1 MTHILED
8 LTHKMVQVNPNKKEV
23 SWDIKDTSISTFA
36 QKQHI
41 FSTLKKLRDIPCWKN
56 IS

>member
-41 FSTLKKLRDIPCWKN
+41 FSTLKKLRDIPC
-56 IS
+56 